1 MHESSGLWP
10 VALAA
15 LAVTAVLAVT
25 TWLVSLVRT
34 DVSLVDR
41 MWPIFIAGGGCVYF
55 VMLPTSGARGI
66 CMIAVAV
73 AWALRLSLFITA
85 RNWGHGEDRRYQE
98 IRARNQPN
106 FGFKSLYLIFALQ
119 VVLAWIVSAPLF
131 AGIAPGSVASQ
142 SLGWLD
148 WVGLAIAVSGIVFE
162 GIGDQQ
168 MATFK
173 SDPAHEGQV
182 MDRGLWRYTRHPN
195 YFGEACVWWG
205 LWAMAISGGGLGAA
219 WSVVSPLLMTV
230 LLLKVSGVKLL
241 EKDIA
246 ERRPKYRDYVARTN
260 AFVPGPPRAPHAPQE
275 SAP

>member
-1 MHESSGLWP
+1 MHEAFAIWPIAVTGLG
-10 VALAA
+10 
-15 LAVTAVLAVT
+15 VTAVLAVL
-25 TWLVSLVRT
+25 TWLVSLART

-41 MWPIFIAGGGCVYF
+41 MWPIFIAGAGCVYF
-55 VMLPTSGARGI
+55 ALTPLSGARSV
-66 CMIAVAV
+66 CMIVVAV
-73 AWALRLSLFITA
+73 AWALRLSLFITV
-85 RNWGHGEDRRYQE
+85 RNWGHGEDRRYRE

-119 VVLAWIVSAPLF
+119 VVLAWIVSSSLF
-131 AGIAPGSVASQ
+131 AGIALGGANSQ
-142 SLGWLD
+142 PLGWLD
-148 WVGLAIAVSGIVFE
+148 GLGLAMAVFGIVFE
-162 GIGDQQ
+162 AIGDQQ

-173 SDPAHEGQV
+173 SDPAHKGQV

-205 LWAMAISGGGLGAA
+205 LWSMAISAGGLGAG

-230 LLLKVSGVKLL
+230 LLLKVSGVTLL

-260 AFVPGPPRAPHAPQE
+260 AFVPGPPHAPRE
-275 SAP
+275 RSS

>member
-1 MHESSGLWP
+1 MHEAFAIWPIAVTGLG
-10 VALAA
+10 
-15 LAVTAVLAVT
+15 VTAVLAVL
-25 TWLVSLVRT
+25 TWLVSLART

-41 MWPIFIAGGGCVYF
+41 MWPIFIAGAGCVYF
-55 VMLPTSGARGI
+55 ALTQSSGARSV
-66 CMIAVAV
+66 CMIVVAV
-73 AWALRLSLFITA
+73 AWALRLSLFITV
-85 RNWGHGEDRRYQE
+85 RNWGHGEDRRYRE

-119 VVLAWIVSAPLF
+119 VVLAWIVSSSLF
-131 AGIAPGSVASQ
+131 AGIALGGANSQ
-142 SLGWLD
+142 PLGWLD
-148 WVGLAIAVSGIVFE
+148 WLGLAMAVFGIVFE
-162 GIGDQQ
+162 AIGDQQ

-173 SDPAHEGQV
+173 SDPAHKGQV

-205 LWAMAISGGGLGAA
+205 LWSMAISAGGLGAG

-230 LLLKVSGVKLL
+230 LLLKVSGVTLL

-260 AFVPGPPRAPHAPQE
+260 AFVPGPPHAPRE
-275 SAP
+275 RSS